1 MKSIVDHLK
10 TELIANQARYSKNA
24 DSRRSPVR
32 RYQPGDLVWL
42 NAQELIR
49 NYHRR
54 YPDKPGPPS
63 RLNGARP

>member
-1 MKSIVDHLK
+1 L
-10 TELIANQARYSKNA
+10 E
-24 DSRRSPVR
+24 
-32 RYQPGDLVWL
+32 